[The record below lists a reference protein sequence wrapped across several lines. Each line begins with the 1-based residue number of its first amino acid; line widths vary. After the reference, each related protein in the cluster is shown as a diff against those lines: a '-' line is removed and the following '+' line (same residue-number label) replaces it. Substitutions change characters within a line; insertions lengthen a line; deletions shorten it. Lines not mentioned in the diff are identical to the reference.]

1 MKATRMRLPL
11 LMAGWAAAAASQVWT
26 VRVEEPT
33 GLYRRTDEVAVVP
46 LGKLGGGRAG
56 YTVTD
61 ARGREAPHQ
70 VSGGELLFPV
80 SVMPGELPEYTV
92 RCCAAAGAPYENQ
105 IVLRQVGLRRVEFGN
120 AYFRAVI
127 DTGLGAIVEAYS
139 LRAPEHRRL
148 NLVETT
154 PESRE
159 ALKGDIHGE
168 AGEKAI
174 PPAVAG
180 VEGENEGWT
189 TLGGRGGFEKVE
201 LVERGPLRGRL
212 RLTRAGEMWE
222 ITFQTS
228 SAGFVWKGGTG
239 FRFASLSAWP
249 YEPFNRCVGGSE
261 YEWPAGPGESEP
273 EPNGIGPRAWKKL
286 PGGHVVY
293 YRREEDY
300 GALGIVALDGELE
313 WAGVGTRRLVGRKAA
328 GMAAV
333 AVTFPRWKG
342 KETVLEARREYRVL
356 RQPVLV
362 KVSAGGV
369 GRVAERAARAPEVVV
384 GNGAAA
390 AFPADAVALDGE
402 WELMWAE
409 KGEGPPAAG
418 WRKVRA
424 PGTVHVQWLEAKQ
437 IYSREAEW
445 ISGKE
450 WWYRRAFRLPARF
463 RGKRLRLEFEATD
476 YYADVFLNGKWL
488 GRHEGYI
495 DAYEYDITGQAR
507 VGGENR
513 IEVRVWTPV
522 SYYWKHRPYTVKGAY
537 GAVDQK
543 PDDITALGIT
553 RSVRVTAGEA
563 ARITDVAVNTRLEGS
578 GARVEVDLA
587 ARDAGAG
594 YRWQVTL
601 TPRNFEGERIQVT
614 SEMAARVT
622 APVANPQLWWTWDHG
637 RPNLYTLE
645 VRLLDEAGRA
655 VDGRT
660 MAVGI
665 REIEKIGWNFYL
677 NRRKLFIR
685 GTNYYDHL
693 YMAEM
698 TREKYARD
706 MDLMVGMNVNMI
718 RAHCHFSNPEFYDL
732 ADERGVL
739 VWQDFLEAWYP
750 HDRGFAQRAAELYD
764 NHIRH
769 VRNHASVALWAT
781 SDEEDF
787 GNYTEITKH
796 LAPRA
801 YFLDPQRRPVVRSTG
816 RFGDSHVYHGW
827 YDGSIWDY
835 TTMTEDFVSELGATS
850 LPNYET
856 LRTFLGDKW
865 PIGEHV
871 EEWQW
876 RRLQVKEAIRAWGDP
891 AGMTME
897 QYVPKTQAYAA
908 RLFQIALER
917 MRRRK
922 GEGAGGILHFHAIDI
937 WPSVTMAAIDFE
949 RRPTKVY
956 ETVRRSFAPVAALF
970 EYDRDQWK
978 EGEEFRCGLWGV
990 NDGWA
995 EVSGAELRWKIVG
1008 PGGAEARSGAMP
1020 VRLGADAAVKAGVV
1034 EWAAGAPGC
1043 YELRASVVD
1052 GQGKEIS
1059 ENIYEFEVV
1068 SR

>member
-1 MKATRMRLPL
+1 MRLPL
-11 LMAGWAAAAASQVWT
+11 LLACCAAVAVAQVWT

-33 GLYRRTDEVAVVP
+33 GLYRRTNEVVAVP
-46 LGKLGGGRAG
+46 LGKVGGGTAG

-61 ARGREAPHQ
+61 ARGREVPHQ
-70 VSGGELLFPV
+70 VSSGELLFPV

-92 RCCAAAGAPYENQ
+92 RCCAAARAPYENQ

-120 AYFRAVI
+120 AFFRAVI
-127 DTGLGAIVEAYS
+127 DTGVGAIVEAYS
-139 LRAPEHRRL
+139 LRATDHRRM
-148 NLVETT
+148 NLAETS

-168 AGEKAI
+168 AGEKVI
-174 PPAVAG
+174 PPAVPG
-180 VEGENEGWT
+180 VDGENDGWT
-189 TLGGRGGFEKVE
+189 SLGGKGGFEKVE
-201 LVERGPLRGRL
+201 LAETGPLRGRL
-212 RLTRAGEMWE
+212 RLTRAGEIWE

-228 SAGFVWKGGTG
+228 SAGFVWKAAKG
-239 FRFASLSAWP
+239 FRFASLSVAP
-249 YEPFNRCVGGSE
+249 YVPFNRCVGGSE
-261 YEWPAGPGESEP
+261 YEWPTGPGESEP
-273 EPNGIGPRAWKKL
+273 EPNAIGPRDWKKL

-293 YRREEDY
+293 YQREEDY
-300 GALGIVALDGELE
+300 GALGVVALDGELE
-313 WAGVGTRRLVGRKAA
+313 WTGAGSRRLVGRKAA
-328 GMAAV
+328 GSASI

-342 KETVLEARREYRVL
+342 IETVLEARREYRVL

-362 KVSAGGV
+362 KVTAGGAGKLV
-369 GRVAERAARAPEVVV
+369 ERAARAASVKV
-384 GNGAAA
+384 GVGAAA
-390 AFPADAVALDGE
+390 VYAADAVSLDGE

-409 KGEGPPAAG
+409 KGEGPPLSG
-418 WRKVRA
+418 WRKVRV
-424 PGTVHVQWLEAKQ
+424 PGTAHVQWLDAKQ

-450 WWYRRAFRLPARF
+450 WWYRREFTLPARF
-463 RGKRLRLEFEATD
+463 SGKRLRLEFEATD
-476 YYADVFLNGKWL
+476 YYADVYLNGTWL

-495 DAYEYDITGQAR
+495 DPYEYDITKQAR
-507 VGGENR
+507 LDGPNK

-522 SYYWKHRPYTVKGAY
+522 DYYWKHRPYTVKGSY

-553 RSVRVTAGEA
+553 RSVRVTAGAA
-563 ARITDVAVNTRLEGS
+563 ARIADVAVDTRLEGN
-578 GARVEVDLA
+578 GARVEVDLT
-587 ARDAGAG
+587 AREAQPG
-594 YRWQVTL
+594 YQWQLTL
-601 TPRNFEGERIQVT
+601 SPRNFQGERIQVT
-614 SEMAARVT
+614 SPMAARVT
-622 APVANPQLWWTWDHG
+622 VPVKKPQLWWTWDHG

-645 VRLLDEAGRA
+645 VRLLDGTGRA

-665 REIEKIGWNFYL
+665 REIDKIGWNFYL

-685 GTNYYDHL
+685 GTNYYYHL
-693 YMAEM
+693 YMSEM

-706 MDLMVGMNVNMI
+706 MDLMLGMNVNMI
-718 RAHCHFSNPEFYDL
+718 RVHCHFSNPEFYDL

-750 HDRGFAQRAAELYD
+750 HDRGFAQRAAALYD
-764 NHIRH
+764 NHIRY

-787 GNYTEITKH
+787 ENYKEITKH

-835 TTMTEDFVSELGATS
+835 TTMTENFVSELGATA

-856 LRTFLGDKW
+856 LRTFMGDKW
-865 PIGEHV
+865 PIAEHA
-871 EEWQW
+871 EDWQW
-876 RRLQVKEAIRAWGDP
+876 RRLQIKEAFRAWGDP

-897 QYVPKTQAYAA
+897 QYVPKTQAYVA

-917 MRRRK
+917 QRRRK
-922 GEGAGGILHFHAIDI
+922 SEGAGGILHFHAIDI

-956 ETVRRSFAPVAALF
+956 DTVRRSFAPVAALF
-970 EYDRDQWK
+970 EYDRDKWK
-978 EGEEFRCGLWGV
+978 AGETFRCGLWGV
-990 NDGWA
+990 NDSWE

-1008 PGGAEARSGAMP
+1008 PGGAAVLNGWMP
-1020 VRLGADAAVKAGVV
+1020 VKLGADVSVKAGAV
-1034 EWAAGAPGC
+1034 EWAAGAPGS

-1052 GQGKEIS
+1052 GQGKQIS

-1068 SR
+1068 GR